1 MQPESTSTTLPPEIP
16 SDAVRGHHAAPHAD
30 IGMVLG
36 SYRVL
41 DVIGEGGM
49 GMVYL
54 AEHIRLGR
62 KVAIKRLKDRLA
74 AKPEAVKQ
82 FFEEARAVNRINHPH
97 IVDITDFVVEENAAY
112 YLMEYLQG
120 GTLADLLRQEKVLTP
135 RRAVHIVSQVCGAL
149 EAAHGAGFVHLDI
162 KPSNIFLI
170 DKNDDPDTV
179 KLLDFGTA
187 QLTETQPRMNED
199 RNRKS
204 GMFSLGTPVYMSPE
218 QATGDE
224 VDPRS
229 DIYSLGAVLYEVLTG
244 EPPFVAQSAPE
255 YIYKHM
261 SVIPKRVTQV
271 KGLPYKIPRHC
282 ARAVMACLEKEPDNR
297 PDSARTLSDMLQRG
311 NTITEGQMAPGVVA
325 AANVGGKGRR
335 WPVIAMAAGALA
347 AVVVGGVLL
356 LGLDRNR
363 ADHLRPAGLGAA
375 SERALLTVR
384 REEAKP
390 KHVMVLIKT
399 RPSMAQVN
407 LLSPDRRPL
416 GMTPLL
422 YKTKR
427 SDARWKVFIT
437 AEGHHPQ
444 TIEFTPDRAL
454 TFELTLKKLPTTPEA
469 VMKDQQKSAEEERVA
484 KAKMAEPKRT
494 QKKSDRRAKR
504 IKRSKRS
511 KSDVKPATM
520 KRRVNM
526 NSVRTIDPFE

>member
-1 MQPESTSTTLPPEIP
+1 MQTESTSTTIPPEIP
-16 SDAVRGHHAAPHAD
+16 SDAVRTPGSAPHAD

-120 GTLADLLRQEKVLTP
+120 GTLADLLRQEKVLPP
-135 RRAVHIVSQVCGAL
+135 RRAVHIVSQVCQAL

-170 DKNDDPDTV
+170 DKNGDPDTV

-224 VDPRS
+224 VDHRS

-261 SVIPKRVTQV
+261 SVVPKRVTQV

-282 ARAVMACLEKEPDNR
+282 AKAVMACLEKDPDKR
-297 PDSARTLSDMLQRG
+297 PDSALTLSDMLQRG
-311 NTITEGQMAPGVVA
+311 DTITEGQVA
-325 AANVGGKGRR
+325 AGVASSATPVGGGRR
-335 WPVIAMAAGALA
+335 WSVIAIAVGALV

-356 LGLDRNR
+356 FGRDRNR
-363 ADHLRPAGLGAA
+363 ADHLRPAGFGAA
-375 SERALLTVR
+375 SDLGFMVVR
-384 REEAKP
+384 REASKP

-399 RPSMAQVN
+399 TPNMAQVN
-407 LLSPDRRPL
+407 LLSPERRPL

-427 SDARWKVFIT
+427 SDARWKIVIT
-437 AEGHHPQ
+437 AEGHHPR
-444 TIEFTPDRAL
+444 TIELTPDRDR
-454 TFELTLKKLPTTPEA
+454 TFELALKHLPTTPEA
-469 VMKDQQKSAEEERVA
+469 VMKDLQKSADEERAQKA
-484 KAKMAEPKRT
+484 KAAKQKRR
-494 QKKSDRRAKR
+494 QKKSDRHAARK
-504 IKRSKRS
+504 KKSKRATP
-511 KSDVKPATM
+511 DVKPDVM
-520 KRRVNM
+520 KRRVNR